1 MAHTADRSFLH
12 LPLAAARLAGVA
24 GRPRAIAMACI
35 ALLSGAGWLYLGAL
49 AGLSSPAGPF
59 DWLSALCRPSAVAP
73 DNASAQ
79 FMLVFA
85 MWSAMALAMMLP
97 SAAPMI
103 LTYAEIAD
111 TASAKGEP
119 VVSPVVLAGGYAAV
133 WIAVSFAVAAVQTAL
148 QRAGLAGIA
157 GTTVPGYGAAALFVA
172 AGLYQ
177 FSPVKHACLRVCQ
190 RPFPFFFANWRTTVS
205 GVFALGLRQGGHC
218 LGCCWAMMLLMF
230 ATGLMN
236 AVWMA
241 ALGIVMAVEK
251 LTATPRFSHAVGAVL
266 IAAGLVLAVLHGT
279 GLGAGFAAGIGIG
292 AG

>member
-12 LPLAAARLAGVA
+12 LPLAAARVA
-24 GRPRAIAMACI
+24 GLAARPRAIAVLCVV
-35 ALLSGAGWLYLGAL
+35 LLSGAGWLYLGVL
-49 AGLSSPAGPF
+49 AGLSLPGGAL
-59 DWLSALCRPSAVAP
+59 DWLGALCRPATATP
-73 DNASAQ
+73 DNLLAQ
-79 FMLVFA
+79 FALVFA

-111 TASAKGEP
+111 TALAKGEP

-133 WIAVSFAVAAVQTAL
+133 WIAVSLAVAAVQTAL
-148 QRAGLAGIA
+148 LRAGLAGAA
-157 GTTVPGYGAAALFVA
+157 GMDLFGYGSVALFIA

-177 FSPVKHACLRVCQ
+177 FSSVKHACLRVCQ
-190 RPFPFFFANWRTTVS
+190 RPFPFFFANWRTTAP
-205 GVFALGLRQGGHC
+205 GVFGLGLRQGAHC

-241 ALGIVMAVEK
+241 TLGIVMAVEK
-251 LTATPRFSHAVGAVL
+251 LSATPRFSHAVGAVL
-266 IAAGLVLAVLHGT
+266 IAVGVALAVLHGT
-279 GLGAGFAAGIGIG
+279 GIGTDLGFG
-292 AG
+292 AR